1 MEYKMSEEIKKLMER
16 ANIGEHY
23 DTFKEKQDTALE
35 EQEELSLGDKGIS
48 TAQSGDDLP
57 GFNFSKTAPLIT
69 KLRILDGLASE
80 IATTEDEE
88 IIRKM
93 VAKKEKLMSMIED
106 EWRAAAE
113 HVFKSRMA
121 QKINQLKF
129 PGV

>member
-16 ANIGEHY
+16 ANIGDYY
-23 DTFKEKQDTALE
+23 DTFKEKQR
-35 EQEELSLGDKGIS
+35 ELPLGDKGIS
-48 TAQSGDDLP
+48 TAQSADYLP

-69 KLRILDGLASE
+69 KLRVLDGLASE

-93 VAKKEKLMSMIED
+93 VVKKEKLMSMVED

-113 HVFKSRMA
+113 HVFKSRVG
-121 QKINQLKF
+121 QKINQLKL